1 MNECFEINNNIRNKS
16 INRDPKISIIIP
28 VFNCENSINFSINS
42 IRNQKFEDIEILLVN
57 DFSKDNSKYIIEN
70 LQKKDPRIKIIN
82 NNKNMGTLYSR
93 NIGVIHSKGKYIFA
107 LDNDDMYLN
116 RNIFSKMYKTAEKY
130 NYDII
135 GFNSIYSYNY
145 NSKINNMFID
155 PFITDKT
162 DKIIY
167 QPNLKFL
174 SITNNDVHIWGKCI
188 KTEIY
193 KKAISLLGPKRGKTY
208 LCNAEDDVMIYMLFG
223 LAKNFRYIPV
233 FGIFHLISSITAS
246 KTLPKD
252 HLIFS
257 KIFFLDLI
265 FDFTNDSIFE
275 KAYVVTV
282 AKIIKEYS
290 IINNLP
296 LNEKNEK
303 YLNSVLKKI
312 FDCPYITKK
321 DKELLKKIYY

>member
-1 MNECFEINNNIRNKS
+1 M
-16 INRDPKISIIIP
+16 
-28 VFNCENSINFSINS
+28 
-42 IRNQKFEDIEILLVN
+42 
-57 DFSKDNSKYIIEN
+57 
-70 LQKKDPRIKIIN
+70 
-82 NNKNMGTLYSR
+82 
-93 NIGVIHSKGKYIFA
+93 
-107 LDNDDMYLN
+107 
-116 RNIFSKMYKTAEKY
+116 
-130 NYDII
+130 
-135 GFNSIYSYNY
+135 
-145 NSKINNMFID
+145 
-155 PFITDKT
+155 
-162 DKIIY
+162 
-167 QPNLKFL
+167 
-174 SITNNDVHIWGKCI
+174 
-188 KTEIY
+188 
-193 KKAISLLGPKRGKTY
+193 LGPKRGKTY